1 MARFLPLLLL
11 FFSLFSLPVM
21 ECAGQVKESVVVQV
35 PSKAIAVTE
44 PFVISIVFSSP
55 NTLNEQSPAYRF
67 PDIPT
72 FKKQGISRSKSAN
85 MVNGQLIQSL
95 TFSQYY
101 EVPSIGNVA
110 VPSVEVE
117 AGQQTLRIE
126 AFTLS
131 VSPGQVDSEETQ
143 ESPEIPVELNGNTNQ
158 PFFIVSSDVSKPFIG
173 QGFTLKMSFF
183 VPESNPLALEFD
195 QNDVQIPQF
204 IQQIKPRN
212 CWEENFGLTT
222 ERVLKVKIDGKL
234 FTEYRFFQASYFPL
248 DGRAIRIPALRFR
261 VLKVQAKSLEKS
273 PMYFVSKALLIRP
286 VPLPQHPLSGRVPV
300 GNFQLI
306 EKITK
311 LKPSTGQPIKYTASL
326 VGDGNSILWDS
337 KTVDSDYFLDF
348 STQSTS
354 TSIAPFREKMF
365 GNKTEI
371 IQVIPKQPGKFVL
384 GKYFQWIYFNVK
396 TAKFDTLRSKI
407 EISVEGKSSDN
418 RLNTL
423 RGEAELYRGIELKDT
438 LDVVWSRWVNW
449 RQVVNL
455 ILLGMSSVI
464 IYLVWKRPK

>member
-1 MARFLPLLLL
+1 
-11 FFSLFSLPVM
+11 
-21 ECAGQVKESVVVQV
+21 
-35 PSKAIAVTE
+35 
-44 PFVISIVFSSP
+44 
-55 NTLNEQSPAYRF
+55 
-67 PDIPT
+67 
-72 FKKQGISRSKSAN
+72 
-85 MVNGQLIQSL
+85 
-95 TFSQYY
+95 
-101 EVPSIGNVA
+101 
-110 VPSVEVE
+110 
-117 AGQQTLRIE
+117 
-126 AFTLS
+126 
-131 VSPGQVDSEETQ
+131 
-143 ESPEIPVELNGNTNQ
+143 
-158 PFFIVSSDVSKPFIG
+158 VSKPFIG

-183 VPESNPLALEFD
+183 VPESNALALEFD

-222 ERVLKVKIDGKL
+222 ERVLKVKIDGKS

-273 PMYFVSKALLIRP
+273 PMYFVSKSLLIRP
-286 VPLPQHPLSGRVPV
+286 VPLPKHPLSGRVPV

-306 EKITK
+306 EKITT
-311 LKPSTGQPIKYTASL
+311 LKPSTGQSIKYLASL

-348 STQSTS
+348 STLSTS

-423 RGEAELYRGIELKDT
+423 RGEAELYRGIENKDT
-438 LDVVWSRWVNW
+438 LNVDWSRWVNW